1 MKKANNNTNV
11 LSGIH
16 KLRACE
22 DKSLITFET
31 ECYKNKKSEW
41 FLYRSESVNISS
53 VGAKLRLKYFGL
65 LSLNLMLI

>member
-31 ECYKNKKSEW
+31 ECYKNKKANDFYIEVSQST
-41 FLYRSESVNISS
+41 LV
-53 VGAKLRLKYFGL
+53 A
-65 LSLNLMLI
+65 